1 MSSVVG
7 AIYKGFEFGKMSP
20 PVIGVIS
27 IIVLV
32 VVFLFRLPVGF
43 AMALV
48 GVAGFS
54 YLVSAEAGLSILARD
69 IFYTFSSYSFT
80 VIPMFVLMGCIA
92 FTSGM
97 GRRLYDASYLLLG
110 KLRGGLAM
118 AAVAACAGFAAI
130 CGSTTATAA
139 AMGKVSVP
147 EMRRYGYDDSLATG
161 CVAAAG
167 TLGILIPPSTVFI
180 VYGVMTEQS
189 IGKLFVAGIIPG
201 LILAALFM
209 VVVALLCRF
218 NPGLAP
224 LATEPKT
231 GGWKSGAFAG
241 VIETLVL
248 FTFVI
253 TGLFL
258 GWFSPTQAGG
268 MGAAGVMV
276 ISLLTRQLTWKGFL
290 EAVKDSLRI
299 TCMVL
304 FIVAG
309 ATVFGHFLAVTKIPL
324 LLSQQAVHLSL
335 SPLAVVGV
343 IMVIYLI
350 GGCFMDALALV
361 VLTIPI
367 FYPVVTALGFDPIWF
382 GVMVVLATGMGVIT
396 PPVGVNVYVVKGIV
410 PDVALE
416 TVFKG
421 ALPFLGAQLAVVV
434 ILMAFPAIATFLP
447 GLVAY

>member
-1 MSSVVG
+1 MNPPIVG
-7 AIYKGFEFGKMSP
+7 
-20 PVIGVIS
+20 VIGV
-27 IIVLV
+27 VLLV
-32 VVFLFRLPVGF
+32 GLFLLRMPVGF

-48 GVAGFS
+48 GVLGFS
-54 YLVSAEAGLSILARD
+54 YLVSAEAALSLLARD

-92 FTSGM
+92 FASGM
-97 GRRLYDASYLLLG
+97 GQRLYDAAHIVMG

-161 CVAAAG
+161 CIAAAG

-189 IGKLFVAGIIPG
+189 IGKLFIAGIIPG
-201 LILAALFM
+201 FILAGLFITT
-209 VVVALLCRF
+209 VALLCRF

-224 LATEPKT
+224 PVAEPVESRR
-231 GGWKSGAFAG
+231 KSGAFTG

-268 MGAAGVMV
+268 VGAAGVLA
-276 ISLLTRQLTWKGFL
+276 ISLATRQLTWRAFL
-290 EAVKDSLRI
+290 TAVEDSLRI

-304 FIVAG
+304 VIVAG
-309 ATVFGHFLAVTKIPL
+309 ATVFGHFMAVTKIPL
-324 LLSQQAVHLSL
+324 IVSEAVVQLPLH
-335 SPLAVVGV
+335 PLAIAGI
-343 IMVIYLI
+343 IMFVYLI

-361 VLTIPI
+361 ILTIPV
-367 FYPVVTALGFDPIWF
+367 FYPVVVALGFDPIWF

-416 TVFKG
+416 TIFKG
-421 ALPFLGAQLAVVV
+421 ALPFLVALVAVVA
-434 ILMAFPAIATFLP
+434 ILMVFPSLATFLP
-447 GLVAY
+447 SLIVY

>member
-1 MSSVVG
+1 
-7 AIYKGFEFGKMSP
+7 MSP
-20 PVIGVIS
+20 PIVGVIGV
-27 IIVLV
+27 VLLV
-32 VVFLFRLPVGF
+32 GLFLLRMPVGF

-48 GVAGFS
+48 GVLGFS
-54 YLVSAEAGLSILARD
+54 YLVSAGAALSLLARD
-69 IFYTFSSYSFT
+69 IFYTFSSYSLT

-92 FTSGM
+92 FASGM
-97 GRRLYDASYLLLG
+97 GQRLYDAAHAVMG

-161 CVAAAG
+161 CIAAAG

-201 LILAALFM
+201 LMLAGLFIAT
-209 VVVALLCRF
+209 VALLCKF
-218 NPGLAP
+218 SPNLAP
-224 LATEPKT
+224 PVVEPLENRR
-231 GGWKSGAFAG
+231 KSGAFTG
-241 VIETLVL
+241 VIETFVL

-268 MGAAGVMV
+268 VGAAGVLA
-276 ISLLTRQLTWKGFL
+276 ISLVTRQLTWRAFL
-290 EAVKDSLRI
+290 TAVEDSLRI

-304 FIVAG
+304 VIVAG
-309 ATVFGHFLAVTKIPL
+309 ATVFGHFMAVTKIPL
-324 LLSQQAVHLSL
+324 IISETVVQLPVPPWAVM
-335 SPLAVVGV
+335 GI
-343 IMVIYLI
+343 IMFVYLI

-361 VLTIPI
+361 ILTIPV
-367 FYPVVTALGFDPIWF
+367 FYPVIVALGFDPIWF

-410 PDVALE
+410 TDVALE

-421 ALPFLGAQLAVVV
+421 ALPFLVALVVMV
-434 ILMAFPAIATFLP
+434 AILMVFPSLATFLP
-447 GLVAY
+447 SLIVY

>member
-1 MSSVVG
+1 
-7 AIYKGFEFGKMSP
+7 MSP
-20 PVIGVIS
+20 PVFGIIG
-27 IIVLV
+27 IVLLV
-32 VVFLFRLPVGF
+32 AFFLLRMPVGF

-48 GVAGFS
+48 GVIGFS
-54 YLVSAEAGLSILARD
+54 CLVSVDAGLSVLVRD
-69 IFYTFSSYSFT
+69 IFYTFSSYSLT
-80 VIPMFVLMGCIA
+80 VIPMFVFMGSIA
-92 FTSGM
+92 FASGM
-97 GRRLYDASYLLLG
+97 GQRLYDAAHVVMG
-110 KLRGGLAM
+110 RLRGGLAM
-118 AAVAACAGFAAI
+118 AAIAACAGFAAI

-139 AMGKVSVP
+139 AMGRVSVP
-147 EMRRYGYDDSLATG
+147 EMRRYGYNDSLATG

-201 LILAALFM
+201 VVLAGLFIAT
-209 VVVALLCRF
+209 VALMCKLR
-218 NPGLAP
+218 PDLVP
-224 LATEPKT
+224 LASAPA
-231 GGWKSGAFAG
+231 GGRRGPGAFVG

-268 MGAAGVMV
+268 VGAAGVLA
-276 ISLLTRQLTWKGFL
+276 ISLVTRQLTWASFVV
-290 EAVKDSLRI
+290 AIKDSLRI

-304 FIVAG
+304 VIVAG
-309 ATVFGHFLAVTKIPL
+309 ATVFGHFMAVTKIPL
-324 LLSQQAVHLSL
+324 ILSEAVVQLSL
-335 SPLAVVGV
+335 PPLAIVGI
-343 IMVIYLI
+343 IMFVYLI

-361 VLTIPI
+361 ILTIPI
-367 FYPVVTALGFDPIWF
+367 FYPVVIALGFDPIWF

-421 ALPFLGAQLAVVV
+421 ALPFLIALVAMVAV
-434 ILMAFPAIATFLP
+434 LMVFPSLATFLP
-447 GLVAY
+447 GLIAY

>member
-1 MSSVVG
+1 
-7 AIYKGFEFGKMSP
+7 MSP
-20 PVIGVIS
+20 PILGIIG
-27 IIVLV
+27 IVLLV
-32 VVFLFRLPVGF
+32 VLFLLRMPVGF

-48 GVAGFS
+48 GVVGFS
-54 YLVSAEAGLSILARD
+54 CLVSPEAAFSVLARD

-80 VIPMFVLMGCIA
+80 VIPMFVLMGCVA
-92 FTSGM
+92 FASGM
-97 GRRLYDASYLLLG
+97 GQRLYDAAHVVMG
-110 KLRGGLAM
+110 RLRGGLAM

-139 AMGKVSVP
+139 AMGRVSVP

-161 CVAAAG
+161 CIAAAG

-189 IGKLFVAGIIPG
+189 IGKLFVAGIFPG
-201 LILAALFM
+201 LILAGLFI
-209 VVVALLCRF
+209 VTVALLCKLR
-218 NPGLAP
+218 PDLAP
-224 LATEPKT
+224 LTTELYGSRKET
-231 GGWKSGAFAG
+231 GAFAG

-268 MGAAGVMV
+268 VGAAGVLAIGMV
-276 ISLLTRQLTWKGFL
+276 TRQLKWSGFL
-290 EAVKDSLRI
+290 MAVKDSLRI

-304 FIVAG
+304 VIVAG
-309 ATVFGHFLAVTKIPL
+309 ATVFGHFMAVTKIPL
-324 LLSQQAVHLSL
+324 ILSETVVQL
-335 SPLAVVGV
+335 PLPPFAIVGI
-343 IMVIYLI
+343 IMFVYLI

-361 VLTIPI
+361 ILTIPV
-367 FYPVVTALGFDPIWF
+367 FYPVVVALGFDPIWF

-396 PPVGVNVYVVKGIV
+396 PPVGVNVYVVKSIV

-421 ALPFLGAQLAVVV
+421 ALPFLIALVAMVA
-434 ILMAFPAIATFLP
+434 ILVAFPPLATFLP
-447 GLVAY
+447 SLIAY